1 MSPLEPNVLNDLFFQ
16 QQVQTLYTLTE
27 ASTEAGPFVAT
38 SDLKDWSRVDLSDDD
53 TLIAGLQ
60 TAAVKYVEN
69 VTKLRMLRTTLTVR
83 YNMVPTWD
91 SLALPFGPFYYG
103 SASDLTVSYTDSDGA
118 SQTFAASNYV
128 VPASGTLIPRL
139 GLKQG
144 KEWPT
149 LADQDGAVVVEY
161 KAGIGVASP
170 ITGIE
175 VEPLKLA
182 VKMLVA
188 HWYEHREAVDPV
200 KMQIVPHG
208 VDRILA
214 QYQTQRA
221 F

>member
-1 MSPLEPNVLNDLFFQ
+1 MSQIQSNQAGMLALQ
-16 QQVQTLYTLTE
+16 QSVQTIYTLTQDVPE
-27 ASTEAGPFVAT
+27 SGDFV
-38 SDLKDWSRVDLSDDD
+38 SVSECKDWSRVDLSDDD
-53 TLIAGLQ
+53 VLIGALR
-60 TAAVKYVEN
+60 TAAINYVEN
-69 VTKLRMLRTTLTVR
+69 VTKLKMLRTTLTVR
-83 YNMVPTWD
+83 YNQVPTWN
-91 SLALPFGPFYYG
+91 SLELPFGPFYYDE
-103 SASDLTVSYTDSDGA
+103 ASDLTITYTDTNGS
-118 SQTFAASNYV
+118 SQTFAATNYV
-128 VPASGTLIPRL
+128 TPASGTFIPVI

-149 LADQDGAVVVEY
+149 LAEQNAAIQVEY

-170 ITGIE
+170 ISGIE